1 MKVFFDSTLQSEFAR
16 IYKKF
21 KNIEQDSDKEYQ
33 TDLTYILQ
41 NIQQFEPLK
50 SVTEHQNF
58 NVASVDG
65 SGTDTLISLNDIA
78 IHLFTAAYA
87 ADRTLFEE
95 GTTSEIQCNLG
106 LCGQPNGFTRFVLL
120 RENEKA
126 EAWEEFKE
134 FVHYNYGDS
143 LHEIVVRVLTEMV
156 LDAYKEKGITP
167 PKHLKRIPITTDIL
181 LADAKKAGLTF
192 KINKL
197 ENFDSWMV
205 SAGGIQQRGWFEQ
218 FREVAEYALV
228 KELLGSDPHFKYIF
242 LDGSMNLLITQNQD
256 QPRLAPN
263 YLLRDLCLKALEKD
277 TCLIAVSKTTSF
289 PFLYRI
295 ANDIETAI
303 GGEKKWFIRIPNPFS
318 QNITLNILKNKPNIP
333 PRDAATYLF
342 HFSSEVPILRI
353 DFDLKWWNT
362 NIKNTNLQIQKQRE
376 KELFKEIDWLARD
389 VRYYGYFFDLALS
402 HTESLVKFA
411 DRDLIAERLIE
422 YFVEQGENPQMFIHP
437 RKRLGLM

>member
-1 MKVFFDSTLQSEFAR
+1 MKVFFDSTLPNEFAR

-33 TDLTYILQ
+33 SDLNYILK
-41 NIQQFEPLK
+41 NIQKFEPLK
-50 SVTEHQNF
+50 SITDHPNF

-87 ADRTLFEE
+87 ADRTVFEE

-126 EAWEEFKE
+126 ETWKEFND
-134 FVHYNYGDS
+134 FVHYNYGDT

-156 LDAYKEKGITP
+156 ADAYKKKGVTP
-167 PKHLKRIPITTDIL
+167 PKYLKTPITGAVL
-181 LADAKKAGLTF
+181 LAEAKKAGLTF
-192 KINKL
+192 KINELKK
-197 ENFDSWMV
+197 FDSWMV
-205 SAGGIQQRGWFEQ
+205 SAGGIQQRGWFDQ

-228 KELLGSDPHFKYIF
+228 NELMKSDPHFKYIF

-263 YLLRDLCLKALEKD
+263 YLLRDLCLKALKKD

-303 GGEKKWFIRIPNPFS
+303 GEEKKWFIRIPKPS
-318 QNITLNILKNKPNIP
+318 SKNITLNILKNKPNIP
-333 PRDAATYLF
+333 PKDAVTYLF

-362 NIKNTNLQIQKQRE
+362 NIKNTDPKIQKQRE
-376 KELFKEIDWLARD
+376 MELFKEIDWLARD

-402 HTESLVKFA
+402 HNEALVKFT